1 VSTTGLDPAPHTSAE
16 RGVLVVTDRAAQR
29 LVEGV
34 IAHTA
39 PQAMRPDVR
48 VSSLS
53 DEAAEFAITLRLE
66 YPDAPLSRI
75 LDDLRRRIAT
85 ETSRFLGR
93 PVRRVDLTVSEF
105 VTRPTTRPRVS

>member
-1 VSTTGLDPAPHTSAE
+1 VSTTALDPAPPGSAE

-39 PQAMRPDVR
+39 PHVMRSDVR

-66 YPDAPLSRI
+66 YPEAPLSRI
-75 LDDLRRRIAT
+75 LDDLRRRIAN

-93 PVRRVDLTVSEF
+93 PVRRIDLTVAEF
-105 VTRPTTRPRVS
+105 ITRPTMRRRVS